1 MTSGWPGLT
10 FSVMAL
16 TMLAAWR
23 TEAGAITGSVIS
35 RRRWLLVLN
44 AVSEILE
51 KCPERLI

>member
-1 MTSGWPGLT
+1 MTSGWPGLA

-51 KCPERLI
+51 KYPERLI